1 MDPDDDENENWEW
14 LGPSPPTAA
23 RASSSFQSL
32 DGKFQVPRIQP
43 QQPEYREGPLALR
56 GYQRWEELK
65 QHGDARERED
75 GMKNEPFRD
84 SLIRVALQ
92 ALIDNKMTLVEYG
105 AQVQF
110 RCGYE
115 EVLVVKYRLPI

>member
-1 MDPDDDENENWEW
+1 MVLAFLVTDH
-14 LGPSPPTAA
+14 
-23 RASSSFQSL
+23 RASSSVQAL
-32 DGKFQVPRIQP
+32 NGKCQVPKIQP

-56 GYQRWEELK
+56 GHQRWEGLK

-75 GMKNEPFRD
+75 GMKHEPFRD

-92 ALIDNKMTLVEYG
+92 ALIDNKITLVEYG

-115 EVLVVKYRLPI
+115 EVPVVSSTNMTFDLDAKSII